1 MSFEQS
7 NYNNN
12 YSNYN
17 KDYCPT
23 VYGAVFSNKNSEIDK
38 TSLSFSMWQ
47 KTIKIT
53 IAPLIETIDGD
64 VKVDYKGSIGAFLS
78 PTKAYIFSNIL
89 KSFKE
94 DPKKYNN
101 YGVASGQALIT
112 ICTPDMFGKTSEGP
126 IINIKKITSEGG
138 VEQSYSYEIKTDYNA
153 VHGFNEKSGQFNQDF
168 ESYKTTELDL
178 MIIQL
183 DEYVKAMTNAYA
195 FANTVATFPYFDK
208 LALKLGVD
216 LIPKS
221 KSFSTATSYFNS
233 NNQNNMTT
241 NGGGTT
247 GTIPHA
253 SLANMIGDHS
263 N

>member
-1 MSFEQS
+1 
-7 NYNNN
+7 
-12 YSNYN
+12 
-17 KDYCPT
+17 
-23 VYGAVFSNKNSEIDK
+23 
-38 TSLSFSMWQ
+38 
-47 KTIKIT
+47 
-53 IAPLIETIDGD
+53 
-64 VKVDYKGSIGAFLS
+64 
-78 PTKAYIFSNIL
+78 
-89 KSFKE
+89 
-94 DPKKYNN
+94 
-101 YGVASGQALIT
+101 
-112 ICTPDMFGKTSEGP
+112 MFGKTSEGP

-168 ESYKTTELDL
+168 ESYKSTELDL

-253 SLANMIGDHS
+253 SLANMIGDH
-263 N
+263 NN